1 MLEVQNLSKSF
12 GDLLALDN
20 LNFTAEPG
28 KIFGIIGRNGAGKS
42 TTFRLILKIIEPT
55 KRKNFIQRR
64 ENNRKYFR

>member
-1 MLEVQNLSKSF
+1 MLEVQNLSKSC

-55 KRKNFIQRR
+55 KRKNFI
-64 ENNRKYFR
+64 